1 MTEPSSTLHWLLLQ
15 HLPGMKPSLMRRLF
29 ALDPD
34 CKNPE
39 LWLGWSQARLRSA
52 GVGDELLIS
61 IIEWRNKGSD
71 CETAQHAQ
79 RDLEWL
85 QQHDVRLLPLND
97 PHYPPLLLEI
107 ADPPP
112 LLYVWG
118 DCECLAA
125 PQLAVVGSRRP
136 SRQGLSD
143 AGDFAAALAGA
154 GFIVTSGL
162 AYGIDAASH
171 QAALNVGG
179 KTIAVLGNGVDT
191 IYPATNRALA
201 AAISQH
207 GAVISEFPL
216 GTPPRANHFPSRNR
230 IISGLSL
237 GVLVVEAALKSGSLV
252 TARLAAEQNR
262 EVFALPGS
270 IHNPVSRGCNSLI
283 RQGATLVQNAD
294 DILSE
299 LRGWLNNAPSFSS
312 TISAA
317 LTVELGDDEAAVFS
331 SIRFQ
336 PISID
341 EILASVAQPLPALLA
356 ILAELE
362 LLGLVENRGG
372 CYVRLTEACT
382 RAAS

>member
-1 MTEPSSTLHWLLLQ
+1 MTAPTPTFHWLLLQ
-15 HLPGMKPSLMRRLF
+15 HLPGMKPGLMRRLF

-39 LWLGWSQARLRSA
+39 LWLGWSQTRLRSA
-52 GVGDELLIS
+52 GVGDELFIS
-61 IIEWRNKGSD
+61 INEWRSKGSN
-71 CETAQHAQ
+71 CQAAQRAQ

-85 QQHDVRLLPLND
+85 HQHDVRLLPLND
-97 PHYPPLLLEI
+97 PLYPPLLLEI
-107 ADPPP
+107 ADAPP

-118 DCECLAA
+118 DCGYLAA

-143 AGDFAAALAGA
+143 ASDFAATLAGA

-171 QAALNVGG
+171 QAALNIGG

-191 IYPATNRALA
+191 IYPAANRALA
-201 AAISQH
+201 AEISQH

-237 GVLVVEAALKSGSLV
+237 GVLVVEAALQSGSLV

-283 RQGATLVQNAD
+283 RQGATLVQSAD

-299 LRGWLNNAPSFSS
+299 LRGWLNSDLKLAP
-312 TISAA
+312 TTAA
-317 LTVELGDDEAAVFS
+317 AQAIELGNDEAAVFS
-331 SIRFQ
+331 SIGFQ
-336 PISID
+336 PISLD
-341 EILASVAQPLPALLA
+341 EILASTTQPLPALLA

-362 LLGLVENRGG
+362 LLGLVENRAG
-372 CYVRLTEACT
+372 CYLRVTDACA